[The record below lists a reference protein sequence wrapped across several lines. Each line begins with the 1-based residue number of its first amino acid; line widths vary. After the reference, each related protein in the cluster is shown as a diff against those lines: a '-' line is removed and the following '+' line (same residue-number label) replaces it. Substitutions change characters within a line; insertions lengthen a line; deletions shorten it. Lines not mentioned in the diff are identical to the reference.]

1 MVEDAVFSAIS
12 HFNDGRISVVKLFTK
27 LGIEYG
33 KFTIHECDC
42 QNMVSI
48 VNASI
53 KSTLHAKKNVGRQ
66 PVWCW
71 GTLGSQF

>member
-1 MVEDAVFSAIS
+1 MIEDAVFSAIR

-27 LGIEYG
+27 LGIESG
-33 KFTIHECDC
+33 KFTIDECEC
-42 QNMVSI
+42 QNMVRI

-53 KSTLHAKKNVGRQ
+53 KSTLHARKATCMVG
-66 PVWCW
+66 